1 MKLDN
6 GALTT
11 RAKTLGTLIRDAR
24 LASDLSLETCS
35 QAISVSVE
43 RFEDY
48 EKGEESP
55 SMPELECLAY
65 ALKVPL
71 EYFWETQSLSQNE
84 DRKELQHVGQ
94 LIHVRQR
101 MIGALLRQARVEADV
116 SVDRL
121 AEYMEVDPAD
131 IEAYELGE
139 KAVPVPQLEVMSA
152 VLSRSI
158 REFHDEHGP
167 VGQWQTKHQ
176 AIKDFDDLFQ
186 C

>member
-1 MKLDN
+1 
-6 GALTT
+6 
-11 RAKTLGTLIRDAR
+11 
-24 LASDLSLETCS
+24 
-35 QAISVSVE
+35 
-43 RFEDY
+43 
-48 EKGEESP
+48 
-55 SMPELECLAY
+55 
-65 ALKVPL
+65 
-71 EYFWETQSLSQNE
+71 
-84 DRKELQHVGQ
+84 
-94 LIHVRQR
+94 

-121 AEYMEVDPAD
+121 AEYMEVDAAD

-176 AIKDFDDLFQ
+176 AIKDFLDLPLEMQVFVSRPVNQ
-186 C
+186 PYLELAVRLSEMSVDRLRAVAEGLLEITY